1 MDKHNL
7 SFQRQRESNA
17 LTSASQSPLIL
28 YLVTED
34 WAFCS
39 HRLPTAQGA
48 ADAGFRVAV
57 AARVTAHGDTI
68 RALGYELHPLAW
80 QRRSL
85 NPFRALRD
93 LIQITAL
100 YRRLHPRLVHHVAL
114 KAILLGGLAAY
125 FAKVPAQIDA
135 VNGVGYIFSD
145 PGRRAK
151 ILRFFLVP
159 VLRFVMRHPS
169 VQVWFQN
176 PDDRD
181 LLLRL
186 GIVAPEQC
194 AIIPG
199 SGVDTDALRPQPE
212 PPGPV
217 TCAYAG
223 RMLRSK
229 GIDLLVAAVQQVRTQ
244 GIDLHLLLAGA
255 TDDNP
260 TSFSAAQLQEWAK
273 LPGVTY
279 LGLVQDINT
288 LWARAA
294 IAVLP
299 CREREGLPKT
309 LLDAAAC
316 GRPLIA
322 SAIEGVLEIA
332 HDGKNAILIPPGDV
346 AALAQA
352 LATLAQDPARRAKLG
367 AASRELVTGS
377 MSATAIRQRAAAIYR
392 EILARSDQ

>member
-1 MDKHNL
+1 MGDQ
-7 SFQRQRESNA
+7 SRA
-17 LTSASQSPLIL
+17 LLL

-48 ADAGFRVAV
+48 VDAGFRVAV
-57 AARVTAHGDTI
+57 AARVTAHGDAI
-68 RALGYELHPLAW
+68 RALGYDLHPLSW

-93 LIQITAL
+93 LLQIAAL
-100 YRRLHPRLVHHVAL
+100 YRRLNPRIVHHVAL
-114 KAILLGGLAAY
+114 KAILLGGLAARLVP
-125 FAKVPAQIDA
+125 VPAQINA

-145 PGRRAK
+145 PGLKARL
-151 ILRFFLVP
+151 LRLFLVP
-159 VLRFVMRHPS
+159 VLRFVMRRPS

-181 LLLRL
+181 LMLRL
-186 GIVAPEQC
+186 GIVVAAQC
-194 AIIPG
+194 TIIPG
-199 SGVDTDALRPQPE
+199 SGVDTDQLHPQSE
-212 PPGPV
+212 PPDPV

-260 TSFSAAQLQEWAK
+260 TSFPAAQLQEWGK
-273 LPGVTY
+273 IPGVEY
-279 LGLVQDINT
+279 LGHVKDINE
-288 LWARAA
+288 LWARAH

-322 SAIEGVLEIA
+322 SALEGVREVA
-332 HDGKNAILIPPGDV
+332 RDGQNAILIPPGDV
-346 AALAQA
+346 TALAKA
-352 LATLAQDPARRAKLG
+352 LADLALDPARRAKLG
-367 AASRELVTGS
+367 TAGRALVTGA
-377 MSATAIRQRAAAIYR
+377 MSAQAIRRQVAERYR
-392 EILARSDQ
+392 TFQERKE